1 MRKRCRRCY
10 IKRRRPF
17 EVRID
22 NDALAKSFVSE
33 FKNASEKEFENKKL
47 NEKLEQEK
55 LLKQW
60 GISSNNA
67 FLRTLQYV
75 LFVLKFPFIKRKTIN
90 DERAT
95 KLLSKMIIIA
105 ILTPFK
111 IAFASAAIV
120 FFLMILNFFKFN
132 TWSLVNLYMTA
143 PLVFCW
149 IMYGLLR
156 MSIIEVDKMK
166 DGQMLMAILSAITS
180 FVAMVIAI
188 IALFTRG

>member
-1 MRKRCRRCY
+1 MRKHCRRCY
-10 IKRRRPF
+10 MKRRRPF

-22 NDALAKSFVSE
+22 NNALAKSLVSE
-33 FKNASEKEFENKKL
+33 FKNTSEKESENKKL
-47 NEKLEQEK
+47 NEELEQEK
-55 LLKQW
+55 LLKLW

-67 FLRTLQYV
+67 FLRTLQCV
-75 LFVLKFPFIKRKTIN
+75 LFVFKFPFIKRKTIN

-95 KLLSKMIIIA
+95 KLLSKIIIIA

-111 IAFASAAIV
+111 VAFASAAIV
-120 FFLMILNFFKFN
+120 FLLMILNFFKFN
-132 TWSLVNLYMTA
+132 TWSLVNLYMIA

-149 IMYGLLR
+149 IMYGLVR